1 MTKEEESAKFAEAIK
16 CVDVALGQVYDA
28 IPLLEEVGYTRE
40 LTVLD
45 NMYVAKEALEGT
57 RTRLIKAYQGA
68 EWERPVS
75 EPICGGS
82 MAYGNELDRGGC
94 TKCGKPPPIL
104 HRPGHKCGEVVKW
117 FEGQIR

>member
-28 IPLLEEVGYTRE
+28 ILLLEEVGYTRE

-57 RTRLIKAYQGA
+57 RTRLIKAYHGG
-68 EWERPVS
+68 RPRPS
-75 EPICGGS
+75 TPCGGG
-82 MAYGNELDRGGC
+82 MAYGNELDRGSC
-94 TKCGKPPPIL
+94 MKCGKTPPMF
-104 HRPGHKCGEVVKW
+104 HNPGYTCGS
-117 FEGQIR
+117 